1 MRIAFVQTSV
11 CFGEVETNVRKAVD
25 RIRGSNADLFVLPE
39 LFNTGYYFLNRSE
52 AEGLA
57 EEIPSG
63 ETCRVL
69 AKVAKEK
76 SCFIVAGLAEKAGNR
91 LFNSSILIGPEG
103 YLTTYRKIHLFD
115 EEKLWFDPGD
125 TPFFV
130 IDIGMC
136 KIGMMICFDWIFPES
151 MRTLA
156 LQGADVICHSA
167 NLVLPYCQDAM
178 VTRCL
183 ENNVFAITANRIGSD
198 VREGRKLDFTGK
210 SQITAPGGKILA
222 RGSLDSEEVRVV
234 EIDLSAARDK
244 YINSRNHL
252 FNDRRPEMY
261 FYNNF
266 SLLNRKAN
274 KILSG

>member
-11 CFGEVETNVRKAVD
+11 RFGQVETNVRKAVD
-25 RIRGSNADLFVLPE
+25 RIHSSNADLFVLPE
-39 LFNTGYYFLNRSE
+39 LFNTGYYFLSRSE

-69 AKVAKEK
+69 AQVAKEK
-76 SCFIVAGLAEKAGNR
+76 SCFIVAGLAERAGNR
-91 LFNSSILIGPEG
+91 LFNSSVLFSPAG
-103 YLTTYRKIHLFD
+103 YLATYRKIHLFD

-151 MRTLA
+151 MRSLA

-178 VTRCL
+178 ATRCL

-198 VREGRKLDFTGK
+198 VREGRELKFTGK

-222 RGSLDSEEVRVV
+222 RASSDSEQVRVV
-234 EIDLSAARDK
+234 EIDPSTAHDK
-244 YINSRNHL
+244 NINSRNHL
-252 FNDRRPEMY
+252 LNDRRPEMY
-261 FYNNF
+261 FYDN
-266 SLLNRKAN
+266 SHQTR
-274 KILSG
+274 